1 MSLLYSCIAILK
13 CFILLYL
20 SSVGDIDDDEEVL
33 DWLTDPSN
41 MELTEHIEKVNRKM
55 FAKIRQNSENV
66 AVFFCEIIIINYYQ
80 IIFRVLA
87 ITEVKLLSILKR
99 IIFRQ

>member
-1 MSLLYSCIAILK
+1 MLPI
-13 CFILLYL
+13 
-20 SSVGDIDDDEEVL
+20 SSIPFAGDIDDDEEIL

-66 AVFFCEIIIINYYQ
+66 AVFFCEILKYDKFVGLFYRLQTEIANFCIRLYYKADC
-80 IIFRVLA
+80 F
-87 ITEVKLLSILKR
+87 
-99 IIFRQ
+99 